1 LSCRNP
7 AQQQASKGG
16 VRGVPAR
23 ARAREIR
30 DMAYAPGPFLSST
43 RRRGDVHPLQ
53 LLCTFGSATGPLADL
68 RQQQQ
73 QHSTHI
79 RPVSSWPWTAAVLVI
94 LILLWIKGNFSCN
107 CCLLDEYTYQKR
119 TSTGSTT
126 INFSSVTPIS
136 AVSGKQTFR
145 EFGT

>member
-1 LSCRNP
+1 VVYRHGHGHG
-7 AQQQASKGG
+7 K
-16 VRGVPAR
+16 
-23 ARAREIR
+23 
-30 DMAYAPGPFLSST
+30 YATWHMPSGPFFRQHGGEAMSIRFSYSARSVRPPVHLPICVSSSSST
-43 RRRGDVHPLQ
+43 
-53 LLCTFGSATGPLADL
+53 
-68 RQQQQ
+68 
-73 QHSTHI
+73 THI